1 MPNEVAGFVEK
12 SGTSFVENSGTN
24 FVENY
29 TTADCIF
36 EIQSAANK
44 WDGINTIDR
53 NNAVGIRAT
62 ARPYKTLVLAANHFT
77 DDSRAI

>member
-1 MPNEVAGFVEK
+1 MARMPNEVAG
-12 SGTSFVENSGTN
+12 FVENSGTN

-62 ARPYKTLVLAANHFT
+62 TRPYNQDRF
-77 DDSRAI
+77 